1 MKIKILAAVLSSQ
14 VERYR
19 SILGSE
25 QETTFVLTYK
35 EAESAV
41 ENGTFDLIFCAA
53 HFDESRV
60 IDFITLVKGNEQ
72 NKHAPLVITRIN
84 PKKLPPGM
92 SKSITMAT
100 RELGAYTYI
109 DFMELE
115 QQLSPN
121 EVDAHVRTLIDELLK
136 KVGAKRK

>member
-1 MKIKILAAVLSSQ
+1 MKFKILAAVLSSQ

-25 QETTFVLTYK
+25 NETTFVFTYK
-35 EAESAV
+35 DAESAV
-41 ENGTFDLIFCAA
+41 ESGTFDLVFCAA

-72 NKHAPLVITRIN
+72 NKHAPLIITRIN

-100 RELGAYTYI
+100 HELGAHTYI
-109 DFMELE
+109 DFINLE
-115 QQLSPN
+115 QQLPPE
-121 EVDAHVRTLIDELLK
+121 EVDEYVRSVIKDLLTVLGTK
-136 KVGAKRK
+136 NK

>member
-25 QETTFVLTYK
+25 NETTFVFTYK
-35 EAESAV
+35 DAQSAV
-41 ENGTFDLIFCAA
+41 ESGTFDLIFCAA

-72 NKHAPLVITRIN
+72 NKHAPLLITRIN

-109 DFMELE
+109 DFIDLE
-115 QQLSPN
+115 QHLSPN
-121 EVDAHVRTLIDELLK
+121 EVDAHVRALVVDVLK
-136 KVGAKRK
+136 KVGAKKK